1 MSRRLVD
8 LTVRELMNASTLFEK
23 EKYEKA
29 LEKLNKAEK
38 LAEKAKSSDL
48 MCRVLLHKG
57 EVMDAMDYPEEAL
70 ELYEKA
76 LDISSRLFLNEP
88 QVSSYQK
95 CLYNSI
101 GLIGTNLED
110 RDSFSAAEKS
120 YGRTNKFFDGIT
132 DEYNKLIAE
141 QPENSEYL
149 LNYLKTLKNI
159 GAYFLI
165 IGQPEKQIPLTNST
179 LETFRKIL
187 ILQPENPN
195 ILEQLDLFV
204 RKLGEEF
211 LENELFEDAKKLYDQ
226 LQEIYRS
233 LLEKY
238 PDNEIVIHYFIFS
251 YGYLGDLQSIQGYP
265 EKMEETYLQA
275 LSIVED
281 NLRKN
286 PEDAAFLVNRGK
298 IYEEIGLNYSESG
311 DPEKANSFYE
321 KALANFEGMTGK
333 YPDDQDYQFKLTETF
348 GNLGK
353 LFAKIKRI
361 EKAKQCYMYKIKI
374 YESLFENGP
383 EDEDLKMEI
392 IDTFTQIGNLYAE
405 AGDRDQAKEY
415 YEKAIEGYE
424 MLLSENPE
432 STDFEIGISDVLT
445 ALGDMYAKVEHE
457 DVESEDET
465 EDAEFEI
472 AREYYEKALKLN
484 EKEFGRYPDD
494 STCQDELVRTL
505 GKIGD
510 SFAAQERYIDA
521 VPYYR
526 RIIEIKEQ
534 AVRDNPVEWI
544 YIMTLTNSLYQLG
557 YLYGQ
562 IGEIELEKQQY
573 SKAEEL
579 FSRLLHDEKISL
591 PVKQILAFDVQGRG
605 IDLLNSRKYDSAKG
619 ALDLALEFFENEYE
633 KNPKEPENYPF
644 ICEALHQS
652 GRLQQSLENFEE
664 AAKIFD
670 SLLPAVEKLLESNP
684 ENPENAEY
692 REKAGI
698 NYTDAGEVYYL
709 IEEYEKSKQS
719 FKRALDINEV
729 LLDEE
734 PDNPIY
740 KINQAETFEKYAK
753 LLSKLGRNEEA
764 EDYSTKSKE
773 IYRKLAEE
781 DCGEKDT
788 DE

>member
-1 MSRRLVD
+1 
-8 LTVRELMNASTLFEK
+8 
-23 EKYEKA
+23 
-29 LEKLNKAEK
+29 
-38 LAEKAKSSDL
+38 
-48 MCRVLLHKG
+48 
-57 EVMDAMDYPEEAL
+57 
-70 ELYEKA
+70 
-76 LDISSRLFLNEP
+76 
-88 QVSSYQK
+88 
-95 CLYNSI
+95 
-101 GLIGTNLED
+101 
-110 RDSFSAAEKS
+110 
-120 YGRTNKFFDGIT
+120 
-132 DEYNKLIAE
+132 
-141 QPENSEYL
+141 
-149 LNYLKTLKNI
+149 
-159 GAYFLI
+159 
-165 IGQPEKQIPLTNST
+165 
-179 LETFRKIL
+179 
-187 ILQPENPN
+187 
-195 ILEQLDLFV
+195 
-204 RKLGEEF
+204 
-211 LENELFEDAKKLYDQ
+211 
-226 LQEIYRS
+226 
-233 LLEKY
+233 
-238 PDNEIVIHYFIFS
+238 
-251 YGYLGDLQSIQGYP
+251 
-265 EKMEETYLQA
+265 
-275 LSIVED
+275 
-281 NLRKN
+281 
-286 PEDAAFLVNRGK
+286 
-298 IYEEIGLNYSESG
+298 
-311 DPEKANSFYE
+311 
-321 KALANFEGMTGK
+321 
-333 YPDDQDYQFKLTETF
+333 
-348 GNLGK
+348 
-353 LFAKIKRI
+353 
-361 EKAKQCYMYKIKI
+361 MYKIKI

-445 ALGDMYAKVEHE
+445 ALGGDMYAKVEHE

-633 KNPKEPENYPF
+633 KTRKSRKTILSYVKHFTRVEGCNNPWRTLRKRLKSLIHCSQQWKNCSNQIPKIPKMPNTGKKQESIIPMPGGKCIILSRSMKNLSSPLKEPW
-644 ICEALHQS
+644 
-652 GRLQQSLENFEE
+652 
-664 AAKIFD
+664 
-670 SLLPAVEKLLESNP
+670 
-684 ENPENAEY
+684 
-692 REKAGI
+692 
-698 NYTDAGEVYYL
+698 T
-709 IEEYEKSKQS
+709 
-719 FKRALDINEV
+719 
-729 LLDEE
+729 
-734 PDNPIY
+734 
-740 KINQAETFEKYAK
+740 
-753 LLSKLGRNEEA
+753 
-764 EDYSTKSKE
+764 
-773 IYRKLAEE
+773 
-781 DCGEKDT
+781 
-788 DE
+788 